1 LLKKNLNF
9 FYIILL
15 ATRDAS
21 DSDSRGG
28 PNASDF
34 HELNRGIR
42 REVGRLSERW
52 TILLTRAEEWQ
63 RQLDEMLPVKKK
75 KKLSLSSRFL
85 FPENDNFNF
94 HFKHFLKK

>member
-1 LLKKNLNF
+1 LFDFNRSFSLKKNLNY

-75 KKLSLSSRFL
+75 KKNFL
-85 FPENDNFNF
+85 F
-94 HFKHFLKK
+94 KFLVSFSRK